1 MHYADF
7 SSLVVERQGP
17 VLTITLN
24 RGDAL
29 NAIDHALHRELADIF
44 GLVALDD
51 EAKVVVL
58 TGAGT
63 AFSAGGDFGLMQ
75 NIIDDP
81 RQHDIEG
88 SALSRRLLLAILEC
102 PKPIVAR
109 LNGDAVGLGA
119 TIALFCDMI
128 VAVDSARIGDPH
140 VKVGLVAGDG
150 GAIIW
155 PHLIGHCRA
164 SEFLL
169 LGTLVAAPEAA
180 RIGLINYSLPAGELD
195 GKVKEISEKLSQG
208 ALLAIRWTKAAL
220 KAPLKRAVT
229 DYLDASLAHEGVT
242 MRSADH
248 QEAVAAFRERRR
260 PVFSGR

>member
-1 MHYADF
+1 MQYADF
-7 SSLVVERQGP
+7 SSLLIERQGT
-17 VLTITLN
+17 VLTVTLD
-24 RGDAL
+24 RPGSL
-29 NAIDHALHRELADIF
+29 NAIDHSLHKALAEVFTLA
-44 GLVALDD
+44 ASDD
-51 EAKVVVL
+51 EAHVIVL

-88 SALSRRLLLAILEC
+88 SALSRRLLLGILDC

-119 TIALFCDMI
+119 TIALFCDVI
-128 VAVDSARIGDPH
+128 VAVDTARIGDPH

-169 LGTLVAAPEAA
+169 LGTLLAAPEAA
-180 RIGLINYSLPAGELD
+180 RIGLINHCVSADELD
-195 GKVKEISEKLSQG
+195 GKVADIAERLSEG
-208 ALLAIRWTKAAL
+208 ASLAIRWTKAAL
-220 KAPLKRAVT
+220 KAPLKQAVT
-229 DYLDASLAHEGVT
+229 DYLDASLAHEGLT